1 MNHENTETCCKQKVR
16 LKKEL
21 EGDRERRVK
30 KELEEENERRRKKA
44 SSRETAEKRR
54 DPAEEKQKK
63 GKVFSLIQKK
73 KRVSNFFRIF
83 FYFIFLNI
91 FVSTVQYILVIFFLQ
106 LSLSIYTLV
115 IYIFNASSFQLV
127 TGNFFT
133 GKAN

>member
-21 EGDRERRVK
+21 EGERERRGK

-83 FYFIFLNI
+83 FYFYL
-91 FVSTVQYILVIFFLQ
+91 SQYCCIYCTIYPSHFFPAA
-106 LSLSIYTLV
+106 V
-115 IYIFNASSFQLV
+115 FIYIYIGYICTYSTQVLSN
-127 TGNFFT
+127 
-133 GKAN
+133 